1 MSIRQSV
8 LGEVAIRNGLEVS
21 GADIEGLLR
30 RLLLY
35 ETVTIRSVRLRELP
49 YIVRAFGKD
58 GFLQLLNSG
67 VLKISCEFSAIISPL
82 AKNGIR
88 VLPYG
93 HFTFGMADITDR
105 VGVLGVELRN
115 LQSVS
120 GLKIADRSVI
130 ETTVLNKLVRPP
142 SNYMQQLLDQV
153 EIDLRSGT
161 PALQIAIE
169 KQVKTRFGDS
179 APALAINVEEV
190 EKRTFRIGN
199 NIPELFG
206 ISDEISDQILRLAV
220 SAVTHLNHRV
230 AEMSAYSAI
239 TGFEESES
247 NLLFGKFAGI
257 LRPLNPNL
265 QEDQFTRV
273 ATIAGFPELIAG
285 KRVDVERLLTVRDS
299 AELREFRDWLSK
311 LDS

>member
-1 MSIRQSV
+1 
-8 LGEVAIRNGLEVS
+8 
-21 GADIEGLLR
+21 
-30 RLLLY
+30 
-35 ETVTIRSVRLRELP
+35 
-49 YIVRAFGKD
+49 
-58 GFLQLLNSG
+58 
-67 VLKISCEFSAIISPL
+67 
-82 AKNGIR
+82 
-88 VLPYG
+88 
-93 HFTFGMADITDR
+93 MADITDR

-311 LDS
+311 LDSLSDEQIREMLNSVRQRIGSFARSGVGKTLRLAVTSAVGLVGVLPGLAAGAFDTFLVEKLFPNSGVVAFLTKSYPSLFDSP